1 MFAEVLR
8 IRPVL
13 DTPAARRMENQ
24 LNTRFATVAT
34 RFGRGLKTF
43 LKGGLIGAVAG
54 AGLGLL
60 EKLLN
65 PVKKLEERMT
75 KLLEEGSDLR
85 ELAETFG
92 TTPGRIKQIELA
104 AQSLG
109 VKPDQLKELMTKFAD
124 AVETATK
131 EIAAGGEL
139 SDTSNVVRNFTRG
152 NRADSFI
159 EFLAGLNAAAPNL
172 RQNGEEK
179 VFGSQLRGGG
189 RRLVETDFATLVA
202 RLGIG
207 NEKGLTASATKLGNL
222 ADTAARLRAVNEA
235 NNFRSG
241 AANASETGLSRMIG
255 REAKEAAKTNQQLGD
270 MAAWE
275 KLAAF
280 ADKFDAV
287 GDFFRDKIISLID
300 LDEKAGVARKK
311 HTEELQKANK
321 TLEDMRDR
329 GMKLGPEF

>member
-1 MFAEVLR
+1 MFSEVLR
-8 IRPVL
+8 IKPVI
-13 DTPAARRMENQ
+13 DTPAARRMETQ

-34 RFGRGLKTF
+34 RFGQGLKTF

-75 KLLEEGSDLR
+75 KLLDEGQDLK

-104 AQSLG
+104 AQGLG
-109 VKPDQLKELMTKFAD
+109 VKPDQLKVLMTKFGD
-124 AVETATK
+124 AVETARK
-131 EIAAGGEL
+131 ELAAGGEL
-139 SDTSNVVRNFTRG
+139 SDTSRVVRNFTGG
-152 NRADSFI
+152 NVAENFV
-159 EFLAGLNAAAPNL
+159 EFLAGLKAVAPNV
-172 RQNGEEK
+172 RQNGEES
-179 VFGSQLRGGG
+179 VFGQRLRGSS
-189 RRLVETDFATLVA
+189 RLLVDRDFAA
-202 RLGIG
+202 AISSFGSP
-207 NEKGLTASATKLGNL
+207 TAFDPSAEKLGRL
-222 ADTAARLRAVNEA
+222 AETRARIQAANEA
-235 NNFRSG
+235 NNFRMG
-241 AANASETGLSRMIG
+241 AANASETGLVRALG
-255 REAKEAAKTNQQLGD
+255 REAREQQRTNTQLGD

-287 GDFFRDKIISLID
+287 GDFIRDKIVSLVA
-300 LDEKAGVARKK
+300 LDERAAVQRKQHIEETKKATK
-311 HTEELQKANK
+311 L
-321 TLEDMRDR
+321 LEDMKDR